1 MTTLVASRRPTFG
14 GSVAGSRL
22 LLVVSATVFGSMFV
36 PTGRAVEDLTPA
48 GSVAIRFLV
57 ATAVMLPFSLRSDP
71 AAPKASWR
79 TYAVAGLLAGGVN
92 AFNFLVQGL
101 ALQRTSTSSVAFL
114 SSLFVVF
121 VPLLAALVGRR
132 RPSRPIILG
141 VLLAVVGSFFLAGG
155 SLSLGVGDL
164 LALSCAVGGSI
175 HILVIGA
182 VASRLRGPVFN
193 AIQIAVVAVV
203 AGAIGLITGFGEIT
217 AVAVAC
223 MVYCGAAQALA
234 LGLQVAAQR
243 LVDPASSALILLLV
257 PVVGAVSAVV
267 LLGDPVTAM
276 RIGGA
281 ALIVV
286 AVVVAEV
293 LPARRAA
300 ALAVGP

>member
-1 MTTLVASRRPTFG
+1 VTAVVVPGRSAL
-14 GSVAGSRL
+14 GSSVTRSRL
-22 LLVVSATVFGSMFV
+22 LLVASATVFGSMFV

-57 ATAVMLPFSLRSDP
+57 ATVVMLPFSLRSDP
-71 AAPKASWR
+71 TAPKAPWR
-79 TYAVAGLLAGGVN
+79 TYVIAGLLAGAVN

-132 RPSRPIILG
+132 RPTRPIVLG
-141 VLLAVVGSFFLAGG
+141 VVLAVVGSFFLAGG
-155 SLSLGVGDL
+155 ALSLGVGDL

-182 VASRLRGPVFN
+182 VAARLRGPVFN
-193 AIQIAVVAVV
+193 VIQIVVVAVI
-203 AGAIGLITGFGEIT
+203 AGAVGLFTGFGEIT
-217 AVAVAC
+217 SVAVAC

-234 LGLQVAAQR
+234 LGLQVVAQR

-257 PVVGAVSAVV
+257 PVVGAVSAVIV
-267 LLGDPVTAM
+267 LGDPVTAM
-276 RIGGA
+276 RVGGA
-281 ALIVV
+281 LLIVV

-300 ALAVGP
+300 ALAAT